1 MSSWNVGFDL
11 GMFNNRLN
19 LSFDYFVRTTYDMVG
34 PAPELPVTLGTAVPK
49 VNNADMRSTGFEL
62 DLSWRDQ
69 INDFNYGVHVLLS
82 DDRQKVLKYPNESGS
97 FQTWREGQ
105 YLNEIWGLT
114 TVGIAKTQAEMD
126 AHIAKVDQSAID
138 AGAWLAGDVM
148 YADLNGDG
156 KITSGNTMDDL
167 GDKRLLG
174 SNSTPRFKFGLDLD
188 ASWKGLIRCEIIL
201 PGGS

>member
-1 MSSWNVGFDL
+1 MPFYPVTNTSQNTWLINGSRYNGSTAPGLISSLLTWETMSSWNVGFDL

-82 DDRQKVLKYPNESGS
+82 DDLRKS
-97 FQTWREGQ
+97 
-105 YLNEIWGLT
+105 
-114 TVGIAKTQAEMD
+114 
-126 AHIAKVDQSAID
+126 
-138 AGAWLAGDVM
+138 
-148 YADLNGDG
+148 
-156 KITSGNTMDDL
+156 
-167 GDKRLLG
+167 
-174 SNSTPRFKFGLDLD
+174 
-188 ASWKGLIRCEIIL
+188 
-201 PGGS
+201 